1 MLREIILLLI
11 FFGQLRTE
19 LCGQNYERYKKLI
32 DTSLYSKQLG
42 YTKTVTITVPIE
54 WQEKIE
60 GDFPL
65 IVIFDQQN
73 QRSHNYILNT
83 IDYLTSNEQLPSSI
97 LVSIT
102 SNSEFRYLETTLKK
116 TDERGLALENEY
128 FLFDELIP
136 LLKKQYKASSFKI
149 IIGHSRYAF
158 FASSLFLKRIN
169 ELNAVIAIS
178 PFFSQKNI
186 NLIDSVAN
194 IQKQKFN
201 SHKYFRFSVGDDFPS
216 DYYKMDSVIK
226 GINTPYFNAKGFLF
240 KEAGHNVT
248 PGLTVGISLYEI
260 FEIWAACQN
269 KYMDKSTLDIHAIDS
284 LENEISNFY
293 GNRLKFSIGTL
304 NGKGWFFYN
313 ERQYEKAIKVWELLI
328 QKYPNFSE
336 AYVYI
341 IDAKIQLKKDYLN
354 DIDEL
359 KNSLKFS
366 DFYNEEA
373 KQEIMEKLKEMIK

>member
-1 MLREIILLLI
+1 M
-11 FFGQLRTE
+11 
-19 LCGQNYERYKKLI
+19 
-32 DTSLYSKQLG
+32 
-42 YTKTVTITVPIE
+42 
-54 WQEKIE
+54 
-60 GDFPL
+60 
-65 IVIFDQQN
+65 
-73 QRSHNYILNT
+73 
-83 IDYLTSNEQLPSSI
+83 
-97 LVSIT
+97 
-102 SNSEFRYLETTLKK
+102 
-116 TDERGLALENEY
+116 
-128 FLFDELIP
+128 
-136 LLKKQYKASSFKI
+136 
-149 IIGHSRYAF
+149 
-158 FASSLFLKRIN
+158 
-169 ELNAVIAIS
+169 
-178 PFFSQKNI
+178 
-186 NLIDSVAN
+186 
-194 IQKQKFN
+194 
-201 SHKYFRFSVGDDFPS
+201 GDDFPS

-269 KYMDKSTLDIHAIDS
+269 KYMDKSILDIHAFDS

-336 AYVYI
+336 AYLYI

-373 KQEIMEKLKEMIK
+373 KYEIMEKLKEMIK

>member
-1 MLREIILLLI
+1 MAWNHLTFN
-11 FFGQLRTE
+11 FFGQFRTE

-83 IDYLTSNEQLPSSI
+83 IDYLTSNEQMPSSI

-102 SNSEFRYLETTLKK
+102 SNSEFRYLETTPKK

-149 IIGHSRYAF
+149 IIGHSRYTF
-158 FASSLFLKRIN
+158 FASSLLLKRIN

-269 KYMDKSTLDIHAIDS
+269 KYMDKSILDIHAIDS

-336 AYVYI
+336 AYLYI

-373 KQEIMEKLKEMIK
+373 KHEIMEKLKEMIK